1 MKTYHFLAGLPRS
14 GNTLLSSI
22 LNQNPDIYSSPLSPM
37 NGMLWDY
44 DQGLMTNE
52 NFLRLNDV
60 QPILNAGK
68 NIIINYYANVS
79 KPIILDREKAWATE
93 GNFNLIK
100 KYITPTPKV
109 IFTVR
114 PIIEIL
120 TSFMTVLP
128 EDSYVD
134 KAMQNSGWWY
144 KNYLTKNDNRCD
156 FLMSPGG
163 QIDKSLFSINQIINS
178 DNKNM
183 FHIVSYDEI
192 VNKPEDALKGI
203 YKFLKLPSYK
213 HNLDNIVKLEKDNNE
228 IVGLPTNLHEIRLK
242 LSKVSKKPE
251 DVLSEYAIN
260 KYSNVGWDKA
270 NYKPKM

>member
-22 LNQNPDIYSSPLSPM
+22 LNQNPDIYSSPLSPI
-37 NGMLWDY
+37 NSILWDY

-52 NFLRLNDV
+52 NILRLNDAK
-60 QPILNAGK
+60 QALSTGS
-68 NIIINYYANVS
+68 NIIKNYYSNIN
-79 KPIILDREKAWATE
+79 KPIIIDREKVWGTL

-100 KYITPTPKV
+100 KYITPTPKI

-114 PIIEIL
+114 PVIEIL
-120 TSFMTVLP
+120 TSFMTILP

-134 KAMQNSGWWY
+134 KAMQSSGWWY

-156 FLMSPGG
+156 YLMSPGG

-192 VNKPEDALKGI
+192 VNKPEDTLKSI

-213 HNLDNIVKLEKDNNE
+213 HNLDNIVKLEKDNDE
-228 IVGLPTNLHEIRLK
+228 ILGQPGNLHDIRPK

-251 DVLSEYAIN
+251 DVLSDYVLS
-260 KYSNVGWDKA
+260 KYGNIGWGA
-270 NYKPKM
+270 L

>member
-22 LNQNPDIYSSPLSPM
+22 LNQNPDIYSSPLSPI
-37 NGMLWDY
+37 NTILWDY

-52 NFLRLNDV
+52 NVLRLNNA
-60 QPILNAGK
+60 QPALNTGS
-68 NIIINYYANVS
+68 NIIKNYYSNIN
-79 KPIILDREKAWATE
+79 KPIIIDREKVWGTL

-100 KYITPTPKV
+100 KYITPTPKI

-114 PIIEIL
+114 PVIEIL
-120 TSFMTVLP
+120 TSFMTILP

-134 KAMQNSGWWY
+134 KAMQSSGWWY

-156 FLMSPGG
+156 YLMSPGG

-192 VNKPEDALKGI
+192 VNKTEDALKGI

-213 HNLDNIVKLEKDNNE
+213 HNLDNIVKLEKDNDE
-228 IVGLPTNLHEIRLK
+228 ALGQPANLHEIRPK

-251 DVLSEYAIN
+251 DVLSDYVLK
-260 KYSNVGWDKA
+260 KYSNIGWGA
-270 NYKPKM
+270 L